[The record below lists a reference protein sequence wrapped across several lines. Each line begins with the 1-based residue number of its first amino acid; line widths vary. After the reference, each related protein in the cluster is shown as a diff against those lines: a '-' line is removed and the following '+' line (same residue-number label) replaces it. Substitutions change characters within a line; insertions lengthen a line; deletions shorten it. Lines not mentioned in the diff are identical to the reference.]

1 MVIGIAL
8 CSIKK
13 LLNLNMN
20 TNIYYQ
26 VESKYWRREVPNVHD
41 AFQDAIPTF
50 SDVVETNTIFKK
62 SSLILAREAA
72 FSHYFSILDVLY
84 EGLGKEQ
91 TTDAQARIDLQ
102 CYLDSGNAI
111 ELGGKG
117 NTFKSSPDQEN
128 GIEVY
133 MVVENLLDKTKDK
146 ILIHGIR
153 YLDYLDRFDP
163 GIQESIEGL
172 IKEYSHYKKNK
183 HIIGKS
189 IEHYNF
195 EANGGKKVS
204 IIKTPFNWA
213 QLILDYKGLDLFEV
227 W

>member
-1 MVIGIAL
+1 
-8 CSIKK
+8 
-13 LLNLNMN
+13 MN
-20 TNIYYQ
+20 TNIFYQ
-26 VESKYWRREVPNVHD
+26 VEAKYWRRDVPNVHD
-41 AFQDAIPTF
+41 ELQEGTPTF
-50 SDVVETNTIFKK
+50 SDVVETNTIYKK

-117 NTFKSSPDQEN
+117 ARFKSSPDHDK
-128 GIEVY
+128 GIEIY
-133 MVVENLLDKTKDK
+133 MVIENLLDKTTDK

-153 YLDYLDRFDP
+153 YLDYLDRFDS

-172 IKEYSHYKKNK
+172 IKEYSHYEKKK
-183 HIIGKS
+183 HTLGKT

-195 EANGGKKVS
+195 EENGGENVS

-213 QLILDYKGLDLFEV
+213 QLILDYKGMDLFEV